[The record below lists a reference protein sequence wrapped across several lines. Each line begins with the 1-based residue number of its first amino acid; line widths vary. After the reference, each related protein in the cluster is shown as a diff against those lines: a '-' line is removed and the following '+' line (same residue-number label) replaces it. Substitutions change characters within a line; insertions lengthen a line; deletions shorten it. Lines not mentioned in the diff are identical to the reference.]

1 MGTWGTAIL
10 SNDTAADVAADFKD
24 SIAFGKSIEEAEDQ
38 LIADFCID
46 SEEDPYALCP
56 FWLGL
61 AYKQAQMGRLSER
74 TKANA
79 LRIID
84 EGIDIAIWEQE
95 SPKDVKKRQAAL
107 DKLRAKIVGPQK
119 EPTIVRKPFVDTIE
133 WEEGD
138 GLAYQLPS
146 GKWTAFQVV
155 EIERN
160 NRYHSA
166 NYAVLDIYQ
175 DETPQPDQ
183 FKKAARRYSC
193 LSINEFERNGLIK
206 PSITER
212 YPGKSCN
219 EIRSLLPNHKIK
231 IKINKWAN
239 MALGGSIFSMSREKK
254 NDGPTGQLIKVTS
267 GLKNRYA
274 FVSSCYAFGGW
285 KDLDAHLEEDYDLK

>member
-38 LIADFCID
+38 LIADFGID

-84 EGIDIAIWEQE
+84 EGIDIAIWEAE
-95 SPKDVKKRQAAL
+95 SPQDVKKRQAAL
-107 DKLRAKIVGPQK
+107 DKLRKQITGPQK
-119 EPTIVRKPFVDTIE
+119 KPTKVRKPFVDNIE

-146 GKWTAFQVV
+146 GKWTALHVLK
-155 EIERN
+155 IRRN
-160 NRYHSA
+160 KRSQIAFYV
-166 NYAVLDIYQ
+166 VLDVLQ
-175 DETPQPDQ
+175 DETPTEADL
-183 FKKAARRYSC
+183 
-193 LSINEFERNGLIK
+193 LSANLRLAYGVCQGLD
-206 PSITER
+206 
-212 YPGKSCN
+212 
-219 EIRSLLPNHKIK
+219 
-231 IKINKWAN
+231 
-239 MALGGSIFSMSREKK
+239 K
-254 NDGPTGQLIKVTS
+254 NDAYAAELLTPLDWRTNPNQTSTNQTTFTQYQYMQIVNDSGFWQSRRSSRDNPPRPFTKITNKLPALPHDILGVYYPYDWRELDTHLQLS
-267 GLKNRYA
+267 YGLK
-274 FVSSCYAFGGW
+274 
-285 KDLDAHLEEDYDLK
+285 